1 MMSGASTLSLN
12 VSKWR
17 SRQSRY
23 KVTSGIT
30 MLCKKLER
38 FCKLIV
44 VTFWEP

>member
-12 VSKWR
+12 VSKPR
-17 SRQSRY
+17 SPQSRHQ
-23 KVTSGIT
+23 VTPVIN

-44 VTFWEP
+44 VNF